1 MAKFGE
7 GDPRWKV
14 RELGEGGRN
23 VNGWH
28 WTENDC
34 FPFFKEE
41 FQKSFEGNYV
51 LQNFRDAFPGLTG
64 DLHCWK
70 LDKCSGEACVN
81 RRKGN
86 KVVLIYEIELAV
98 KWESTLKNA
107 AGEVVSTS
115 KGTYVMPC
123 IDTVEDLDKFEI
135 QVKFNKDGAEYK
147 AANDFAKTHG
157 EKKVREIIVAA
168 IEQLKEQAGQTGTD
182 KVTSSHNR
190 EPEKSKSNG
199 TTEAKPEAPKQ
210 QISSSD
216 HKGSSIELSTDFNA
230 PAREVRVA
238 SCWETDLIRLQIFE
252 CFTIPPKVMAFT
264 QSKAQVE
271 HDLNVLSCC
280 EVWMQVGTTVG
291 EEVLLF
297 DGAIVGKVL
306 ESNLCG
312 NGDKAPGQLECDR
325 NAVLSSQNLG
335 KALVGC
341 GSNRLGSHT
350 LMHMATM
357 YSDKASIFVCSRAVQ
372 DMPRVVEEGWKRNF
386 FDRIKMVFGF
396 GAPEF
401 S

>member
-14 RELGEGGRN
+14 QELGEGGRN

-41 FQKSFEGNYV
+41 FQKSFEGCASTFSPLLSQTAGNYV
-51 LQNFRDAFPGLTG
+51 LQNCT
-64 DLHCWK
+64 
-70 LDKCSGEACVN
+70 GEACVN

-123 IDTVEDLDKFEI
+123 IDTVEDLDNFEI
-135 QVKFNKDGAEYK
+135 QVKFNKEGAEFK

-157 EKKVREIIVAA
+157 QKKTV
-168 IEQLKEQAGQTGTD
+168 TD
-182 KVTSSHNR
+182 R
-190 EPEKSKSNG
+190 P
-199 TTEAKPEAPKQ
+199 
-210 QISSSD
+210 
-216 HKGSSIELSTDFNA
+216 
-230 PAREVRVA
+230 
-238 SCWETDLIRLQIFE
+238 QIFE

-264 QSKAQVE
+264 QSKAQV
-271 HDLNVLSCC
+271 
-280 EVWMQVGTTVG
+280 GTSVG
-291 EEVLLF
+291 EEIVLF

-306 ESNLCG
+306 ECEMNSKLVWEWRQSSWPAGVRSKCSLEFTE
-312 NGDKAPGQLECDR
+312 PGEGTC
-325 NAVLSSQNLG
+325 
-335 KALVGC
+335 
-341 GSNRLGSHT
+341 RLKLKQTGIP
-350 LMHMATM
+350 
-357 YSDKASIFVCSRAVQ
+357 YSDAHGNH